1 MIKNTKVAQFLVK
14 YTGRRTKI
22 YREDMKLNKL
32 SPKNIEELKEH
43 IRSKAPSFYHSSKT
57 STVIPY
63 DQIEQQLESM
73 GVEDLTVVSLTELPA
88 SMELDEV
95 GNLTVSGPVTWQE
108 AKAYCHSKGRDIMTS
123 PTEELACILAGFA
136 TSATGERCFGFG
148 TLREQVISMKYLN
161 HRGES
166 SSLASTKRLPSN
178 EALEEYQKSYQSFI
192 DFKNA
197 PFPRIEME
205 TDLLTGT
212 EGQLG
217 IITEATFKTTILE
230 DRTFIF
236 IKLPRWEE
244 DPSKHLEIFTRVQ
257 SFRDRIFSC
266 ELLDSN
272 SMAVLPEEER
282 VIDSGDLIF
291 LEVKS
296 DSFESVYEDLISKF
310 ELIQDED
317 MFEVPAAKSHRL
329 RMSVPRFTFERN
341 SRMGVVKK
349 GTDIQVGVDKF
360 PKLLEIYREMTTLG
374 IDYNLFGHFGDA
386 HLHFNF
392 LPDKSKVNI
401 CQERLEELYT
411 EVKTLGGSPFAEHG
425 IGLIKQKFIADFLS
439 PLHYVVF
446 EQLKKEHDPEN
457 IFFPVGF
464 LNLNRSID

>member
-1 MIKNTKVAQFLVK
+1 
-14 YTGRRTKI
+14 
-22 YREDMKLNKL
+22 MKLNKL
-32 SPKNIEELKEH
+32 SPKSREELETHLK
-43 IRSKAPSFYHSSKT
+43 SKTPSFYHSSKT

-63 DQIEQQLESM
+63 DHIESYL
-73 GVEDLTVVSLTELPA
+73 EDLGVLEFTMVNLTELPTH
-88 SMELDEV
+88 MELDGE
-95 GNLTVSGPVTWQE
+95 GNLTIEGPVTWQE

-148 TLREQVISMKYLN
+148 TLRDQVISLEYLN
-161 HRGES
+161 SKAEVHTLS
-166 SSLASTKRLPSN
+166 SKNKLPIN
-178 EALEEYQKSYQSFI
+178 KELEEYQRSYNSFK

-197 PFPRIEME
+197 PFPRMEVE

-217 IITEATFKTTILE
+217 VITKAILKTTVLE

-236 IKLPRWEE
+236 IKLPKWEE
-244 DPSKHLEIFTRVQ
+244 NFSKHLEIFSKVQ

-282 VIDSGDLIF
+282 IIESGDLIF
-291 LEVKS
+291 LEVRS
-296 DSFESVYEDLISKF
+296 SAFESVYEDLISKF
-310 ELIQDED
+310 ELITDED

-329 RMSVPRFTFERN
+329 RMNVPRFTFERN

-349 GTDIQVGVDKF
+349 GTDVQVSPEKF
-360 PKLLEIYREMTTLG
+360 PELLEIYKELSTLG

-392 LPDKSKVNI
+392 LPDQTKVET
-401 CQERLEELYT
+401 CQEKLEELYRK
-411 EVKTLGGSPFAEHG
+411 VKSIGGSPFAEHG
-425 IGLIKQKFIADFLS
+425 IGLIKQKFIADFLD

-446 EQLKKEHDPEN
+446 DQIKNEHDPEN
-457 IFFPVGF
+457 ILFPMGF
-464 LNLNRSID
+464 LNLNRSIG